1 MSVGADIEAVCGRC
15 GMGWHV
21 VIAMADGRIA
31 QVECRQC
38 GKRHKLRGAGAAAPR
53 PHRRTGETG
62 TAARRLVARTPL
74 VEPNLSRPPRPY
86 SAADSYAP
94 GDRVEHIAF
103 GLGVVERLTGPS
115 KVQIF
120 FAGGSRVL
128 VHRRDG

>member
-1 MSVGADIEAVCGRC
+1 MSVGADIEALCGRC

-38 GKRHKLRGAGAAAPR
+38 GKRHKPRTGGAERPR

-62 TAARRLVARTPL
+62 APARRIAARTPL
-74 VEPNLSRPPRPY
+74 VEPNLSRPVRPY

-94 GDRVEHIAF
+94 GDRVEHVAF
-103 GLGVVERLTGPS
+103 GPGVVERLTGPG

-128 VHRRDG
+128 VHRRG